1 MPIFPPGNVWDTY
14 ILFLFI
20 PFLFRIFLLGKP
32 FFQVSKQLV
41 PHGKWFLNRLKDL
54 PIKGLGIIAFNEIM
68 AFSLP
73 IFLVLILRLFS
84 DKLGWSSWDTS
95 PTAGIIIL
103 FVLMLV
109 WLFFDFIRIARIR
122 RMLFAIQ
129 KQNIANLRKIADA
142 GLGVRG
148 WLRKFSKK
156 DEKSSSRVNNAG
168 KSAGKK
174 IGITMWKAR
183 KITPSGILSAV
194 ATGAAIEAAR
204 LGAGK
209 MSDMIDEKLQS
220 EFDKIA
226 ASNTRTLLILFVRDF
241 VMGLAPL
248 VALWLIPMLLP

>member
-1 MPIFPPGNVWDTY
+1 
-14 ILFLFI
+14 
-20 PFLFRIFLLGKP
+20 
-32 FFQVSKQLV
+32 
-41 PHGKWFLNRLKDL
+41 
-54 PIKGLGIIAFNEIM
+54 
-68 AFSLP
+68 
-73 IFLVLILRLFS
+73 
-84 DKLGWSSWDTS
+84 
-95 PTAGIIIL
+95 
-103 FVLMLV
+103 
-109 WLFFDFIRIARIR
+109 
-122 RMLFAIQ
+122 MLFAIQ

-209 MSDMIDEKLQS
+209 MPDMIDEKLQS